1 MSKKFLLDLPDTE
14 HQSLKVAAVQVGASM
29 NQFIREAIKE
39 KILRQHPSE
48 VLHASGAHANVPDI
62 LTKASDK
69 PT

>member
-14 HQSLKVAAVQVGASM
+14 HQSLKVAAVQSGASM

-39 KILRQHPSE
+39 KILRQHLSE
-48 VLHASGAHANVPDI
+48 ALHTSGADANTRDA

-69 PT
+69 PA